1 MKSKKLPYKMR
12 KKSAIEKQRV
22 SKCVKKSLPKGREK
36 NSQNKMAQIEKKV
49 ATYKVEGLAI
59 KKVNNL

>member
-22 SKCVKKSLPKGREK
+22 SKCVKKSLPKGGEK
-36 NSQNKMAQIEKKV
+36 KLQNKMAQIEKKV
-49 ATYKVEGLAI
+49 TTCIVEALAI
-59 KKVNNL
+59 KK